1 MIVYTTIDDDIYIT
15 PSPILAPKGKSLHM
29 PPPNMTNTTHDLE
42 IAPVPLLDTLNTT
55 EGVFKFAFDKASN
68 LSSRFNGTFR
78 NFTHGLD
85 FVYKPVQVDIDIDIE
100 IEIIV
105 QEFCDVCTDRND
117 PSDFHVDTIVHILGK
132 TVLIYRQRL
141 TLKRHLAMHA
151 LHLPDSSAS

>member
-1 MIVYTTIDDDIYIT
+1 M
-15 PSPILAPKGKSLHM
+15 S
-29 PPPNMTNTTHDLE
+29 PPNMTNTTHDLE

-85 FVYKPVQVDIDIDIE
+85 FVYKPVQLDIDIETDIE

-117 PSDFHVDTIVHILGK
+117 HSDFHVDTIVHAFGK
-132 TVLIYRQRL
+132 TALINRL
-141 TLKRHLAMHA
+141 QLTPKRHLAMHA

>member
-1 MIVYTTIDDDIYIT
+1 M
-15 PSPILAPKGKSLHM
+15 S
-29 PPPNMTNTTHDLE
+29 PPNMTNTTHDLE

-68 LSSRFNGTFR
+68 LSSKFNGTFR

-85 FVYKPVQVDIDIDIE
+85 FVYKPVQLDIDIEADIE

-117 PSDFHVDTIVHILGK
+117 PSDFHVDTIVR
-132 TVLIYRQRL
+132 TFWVNFANY
-141 TLKRHLAMHA
+141 
-151 LHLPDSSAS
+151 